1 MMGESAGYRTLLR
14 VAAVAAL
21 VTVVVT
27 VAQIVAFAIWPP
39 PSFAPT
45 PSAALRFFGIAQ
57 ARPLFAFVQLDGL
70 TLIDYLLL
78 IPVYLALYVAL
89 RHENPSLML
98 IGTVLSLFA
107 ITLYFT
113 VNPAPAILVLAREYG
128 AADSEAARSSIVS
141 AGVGILAVFQGAGF
155 LVHYVVMGVAGIL
168 VSLVMLRSAVF
179 SRATAIAGLLQGV
192 MMLIPSTFGVIGL
205 VLALGSL
212 VPFVV
217 WFALIALR
225 LWRLGGGSDGRS
237 PSPA

>member
-27 VAQIVAFAIWPP
+27 VAQIVAFASWPP

-141 AGVGILAVFQGAGF
+141 AGVGIL
-155 LVHYVVMGVAGIL
+155 
-168 VSLVMLRSAVF
+168 
-179 SRATAIAGLLQGV
+179 GV